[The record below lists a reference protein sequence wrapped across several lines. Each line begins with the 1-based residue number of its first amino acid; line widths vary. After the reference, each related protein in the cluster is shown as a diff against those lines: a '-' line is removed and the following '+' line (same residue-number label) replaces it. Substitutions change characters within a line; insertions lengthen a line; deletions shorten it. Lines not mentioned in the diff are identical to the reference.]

1 MVELELHLMVPAGV
15 PSQRI
20 DTYLTTVNPGR
31 SRALF
36 QHAIENGWVL
46 LNGKTCRRSN
56 QVHPA
61 DLIDVNIPPTPNGLE
76 ATELPLDILYE
87 DDFLLV
93 ICKPAGQVV
102 HRGAGNMQGTVVNA
116 LLSHIRTPDFQSMI
130 DQLARPGIV
139 HRLDKDT
146 SGVLLIAKTPAVKE
160 ALTEAFKSHEVRK
173 TYLAIVL
180 GEMPASTGSMKDNIG
195 RDVHSRIRMAAV
207 TEGGKEAFTEYQVI
221 GRGGGCTLVKVRLH
235 TGRTHQIRVHFSHAG
250 YPVLGDSLYGG
261 CPREMPWEAE
271 RQLLH
276 AWRLRLRHPVTHADL
291 RFQAPLPEDFR
302 AALNALHIHP
312 ILTL

>member
-1 MVELELHLMVPAGV
+1 MVELELHLTVPAGV
-15 PSQRI
+15 TPQRI
-20 DTYLTTVNPGR
+20 DAYLTAVNPGR

-46 LNGKTCRRSN
+46 LNGKNCRRSN
-56 QVHPA
+56 LVRPA
-61 DLIDVNIPPTPNGLE
+61 DIIDVNLPPTPTGLE
-76 ATELPLDILYE
+76 ADDLPLDILYE

-93 ICKPAGQVV
+93 INKPAGQVV
-102 HRGAGNMQGTVVNA
+102 HPGAGNMQGTVVNA
-116 LLSHIRTPDFQSMI
+116 LLSHIHTPEFLAMI

-146 SGVLLIAKTPAVKE
+146 SGVLAIAKNPAVKA

-180 GEMPASTGSMKDNIG
+180 GEMPSQTGCMKDNIG
-195 RDVHSRIRMAAV
+195 RDVYSRIRMAAV
-207 TEGGKEAFTEYQVI
+207 PEGGKEAFTEYQVI

-261 CPREMPWEAE
+261 RPREMPWEAE

-276 AWRLRLRHPVTHADL
+276 AWRLRLRHPVTNAEL

-302 AALNALHIHP
+302 TALDALHIHP
-312 ILTL
+312 ELTL